1 MAEQL
6 GDAVLTV
13 RADTQALDAGLA
25 RARQNAE
32 QTGAA
37 IGQSFTKSGRE
48 LQTAANGLQYYIDA
62 QGRAR
67 DATGKFVTQLEL
79 QAAGIKTSGVAA
91 AEAGGQFNNLEG
103 IIGRLAARLA
113 LLETARRAAF
123 FTGEQIKQLDEASA
137 AVRTLG
143 VNSDELSRRLRALSL
158 ELGGS
163 VSQIELTKA
172 AYDVASSGF
181 ADAASATQVLKAS
194 ALGAQGGFAQLDDVV
209 RAVTGVINAYGL
221 TADKA
226 TTIVDQ
232 FLQTQNDGVIT
243 VRQYAAEIGNVASIA
258 AAGGVN
264 LEQLNAAIAT
274 ATLRGVPVSQTF
286 TGIRQALSSIL
297 KPSQQAAE
305 LAASLGIQFNVA
317 ALQSKGLS
325 GVLADVQQKTGGAA
339 DKIAILLGSVEA
351 QAAIQ
356 PLLNDNLAKYN
367 ELLGKQA
374 NASGAAAKAAEINA
388 NTISGG
394 LKQIG
399 SGFSNLALT
408 LDTTLKPLFGGLIQD
423 LNSILLRLN
432 QVTTLSRETVLQK
445 QGQAADIAQQALAQ
459 SPNFNVRAFGGVP
472 VLSALVAPA
481 GLTLKYD
488 GQTFKGSLGDIREQV
503 LQYLLKK
510 EIEQTN
516 KPGSATL
523 RPAAPRPSQDSSA
536 VLSPAQADLIQRQSD
551 LELRGL
557 REKLDL
563 TRQLAGLDAVDRV
576 RLEGEVALNEK
587 LRSIEDT
594 RLKLQRELAKPK
606 GAGTGSPA
614 EQDPAKIL
622 NLQNQ
627 IKAAQVEIETIAARN
642 RQSEVEASRSRG
654 DRLRQ
659 IQLENEA
666 ADQKLALTVR
676 QTELERQ
683 ALDTGIEVS
692 RTARLRLQLQDQLT
706 TATRQ
711 QRAAQEALAEELSRP
726 QADQSAMV
734 TADLVAKLNTANNN
748 VRQAYADAGKSLVE
762 NARSAADALKG
773 AQESLQSTLR
783 GGFDL
788 LTPALQREQILRAQ
802 AAIQPLVDRG
812 VIRTGIDIGTP
823 DQLFRVAS
831 FAESFSKG
839 ESALNQALAENVSAT
854 QALVAKDWNVYVD
867 VQPASAGL
875 PLPRT

>member
-6 GDAVLTV
+6 GDAVLTL
-13 RADTQALDAGLA
+13 RADSQALDAGLA
-25 RARQNAE
+25 RARQSAE
-32 QTGAA
+32 QAGTAVEQA
-37 IGQSFTKSGRE
+37 FTKSGRA

-67 DATGKFVTQLEL
+67 DATGRLVTSADL
-79 QAAGIKTSGVAA
+79 QAAGLQKLGASATGA
-91 AEAGGQFNNLEG
+91 AGG
-103 IIGRLAARLA
+103 ILAVGAASSRAVVGVEALKASLA
-113 LLETARRAAF
+113 TIAAQLAIFETVRRITF
-123 FTGEQIKQLDEASA
+123 FTGDQITEVDKASA

-143 VNSDELSRRLRALSL
+143 VDSNELGRRLEVLSL
-158 ELGGS
+158 QLGNS
-163 VSQIELTKA
+163 VSKVELVKA

-181 ADAASATQVLKAS
+181 ADAASATQILKAS
-194 ALGAQGGFAQLDDVV
+194 ALGAQGGFTQLDDVV

-258 AAGGVN
+258 AAGGVSM
-264 LEQLNAAIAT
+264 EQLNAAIAT

-305 LAASLGIQFNVA
+305 LAASLGIQFNVS
-317 ALQSKGLS
+317 ALQTRGLA

-388 NTISGG
+388 DTISGQ
-394 LKQIG
+394 LTKIG
-399 SGFSNLALT
+399 NGFSNLATNLDSVLNPVFKRLLDVVDKLLQGINKVLLFNPSRVSEAAKEASSLT
-408 LDTTLKPLFGGLIQD
+408 GGLPAG
-423 LNSILLRLN
+423 S
-432 QVTTLSRETVLQK
+432 TTQSFTY
-445 QGQAADIAQQALAQ
+445 QGKTYT
-459 SPNFNVRAFGGVP
+459 G
-472 VLSALVAPA
+472 SALQIRRALTRDIVLGEVGGAQTTAAPTPPPRGTSASAGGGGAVISPDQVA
-481 GLTLKYD
+481 L
-488 GQTFKGSLGDIREQV
+488 
-503 LQYLLKK
+503 
-510 EIEQTN
+510 IEQ
-516 KPGSATL
+516 
-523 RPAAPRPSQDSSA
+523 QSS
-536 VLSPAQADLIQRQSD
+536 
-551 LELRGL
+551 LEIRGL
-557 REKLDL
+557 REKLNL
-563 TRQLAGLDAVDRV
+563 ARQLAGLDAVDRV

-594 RLKLQRELAKPK
+594 RLKLQRELAKPT
-606 GAGTGSPA
+606 GAGGGSPA

-627 IKAAQVEIETIAARN
+627 IKAAQVEAETIAVRN
-642 RQSEVEASRSRG
+642 RQAEVEAGRSRG

-659 IQLENEA
+659 IELENQA

-711 QRAAQEALAEELSRP
+711 QRAAEQALTEELSRP
-726 QADQSAMV
+726 QGDQSATV
-734 TADLVAKLNTANNN
+734 TADLVAKVNTANNN

-773 AQESLQSTLR
+773 AREGLQSTLR

-788 LTPALQREQILRAQ
+788 LTPGLQREQILRAR

-812 VIRTGIDIGTP
+812 VIRTGVNIGTP
-823 DQLFRVAS
+823 DQLFRVAA

-839 ESALNQALAENVSAT
+839 ENALRQALTENASAT
-854 QALVAKDWNVYVD
+854 QALVSKDWSVYVD
-867 VQPASAGL
+867 VQPAGAAL